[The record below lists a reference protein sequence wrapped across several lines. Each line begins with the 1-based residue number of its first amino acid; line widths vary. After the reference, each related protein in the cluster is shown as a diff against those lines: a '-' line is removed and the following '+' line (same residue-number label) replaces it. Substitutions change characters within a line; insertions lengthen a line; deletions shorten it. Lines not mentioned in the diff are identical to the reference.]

1 VHPNFHRLLLATALS
16 LTAHPAA
23 IAQGLP
29 TTQPNLIVISRER
42 VTLGHEGPHVRTES
56 GRQATFERA
65 TSPDFYLALESMT
78 GVPEVW
84 FITPWD
90 SYETWG
96 RAMARDERNP
106 ELATALDRVREAD
119 RAHLDDADVIEAVAV
134 PELGF
139 GTFPDLNK
147 MRFWEITT
155 VLVRPGHEESF
166 AASVLAQRSAAARA
180 SPGASWMVFRV
191 SAGLRDGTYLILTSV
206 ESFGLFDQILA
217 GSHAIAAAMTGQE
230 RQADARFRTE
240 GLRSAVARRFRL
252 SPDMSYVPAGTR
264 AADPYFWKRENR
276 EP

>member
-1 VHPNFHRLLLATALS
+1 MHSNVHRVFLAAALS
-16 LTAHPAA
+16 LTGTSAA

-29 TTQPNLIVISRER
+29 TTQPNLLVISRER

-90 SYETWG
+90 SYESWG

-106 ELATALDRVREAD
+106 ELATALDRFREMD
-119 RAHLDDADVIEAVAV
+119 RAHLDDADVIEAVAM

-155 VLVRPGHEESF
+155 VHVRPGHEAAF
-166 AASVLAQRSAAARA
+166 AAAAQAQRSAALRA
-180 SPGASWMVFRV
+180 NPGASWRVFRV
-191 SAGLRDGTYLILTSV
+191 SAGMPSGTFLILTSV
-206 ESFGLFDQILA
+206 ESFGLFDQMLA
-217 GSHAIAAAMTGQE
+217 GSYAIEAAMTGQE
-230 RQADARFRTE
+230 RQATERFRTE
-240 GLRSAVARRFRL
+240 GVRRAVAHRFRL

-264 AADPYFWKRENR
+264 AADPYFWRKGR
-276 EP
+276 